1 MAHTESN
8 TPETT
13 RKGLWNFI
21 DNIKGDKVIWI
32 IVLLLLIF
40 SVLTIFSSTSTLS
53 DESRVEIMKGHAGVA
68 LLGLGIIIAL
78 QGIKKIGWFRI
89 LSQFGFAVT
98 FFLLSIL
105 VLDIDLG
112 FMSPVTLNGA
122 RRTIMAF
129 GLQIHVYEFAKV
141 AMVMYLAWALHAYKH
156 DSFTIANALATK
168 KGFEFMGKAFW
179 KRAFYIYAP
188 TLITCAMIAAGSN
201 SSAIFTFMILVV
213 VMLMGGMPFKDMLLT
228 GAVVAV
234 MCGAGYGLHKATDGK
249 FMPRIKTLIS
259 RVGADYDTRV
269 LDGLKRNSADF
280 YNALDKIRQPYGA
293 KVAIHEGKGIIWGK
307 GIGNST
313 QKYSVTHIYS
323 DYMFSFI
330 IEEYGLFGALMI
342 LILYTSL
349 LARSSMIIR
358 MCENEF
364 AKIAIGGLAFLITGQ
379 AYLHM
384 LVNVQIIPM
393 TGQTLPMLSDGAFAF
408 LTFCVAFGIILS
420 ISKMARTKMKAV
432 EEVEVPMKDDIQATL
447 EIIEKIDDDIQ

>member
-1 MAHTESN
+1 MENN

-13 RKGLWNFI
+13 RRGLWNFI

-53 DESRVEIMKGHAGVA
+53 DESRVEIMKGHAGIA

-78 QGIKKIGWFRI
+78 QGIRRIGWFRV
-89 LSQFGFAVT
+89 LSQFGFAAT
-98 FFLLSIL
+98 FILLTIL
-105 VLDIDLG
+105 VLDMDLG
-112 FMSPVTLNGA
+112 FMSAITLNGA
-122 RRTIMAF
+122 RRTILAF
-129 GLQIHVYEFAKV
+129 GQQIHVYEFAKV

-156 DSFTIANALATK
+156 DSFTIANALAKK
-168 KGFEFMGKAFW
+168 KGFEFMGKALW
-179 KRAFYIYAP
+179 KRVIYIYAP
-188 TLITCAMIAAGSN
+188 TLITCAMIADGSN

-213 VMLMGGMPFKDMLLT
+213 VMLMGGVPLRDLLLT
-228 GAVVAV
+228 GAAV
-234 MCGAGYGLHKATDGK
+234 IVLCAGAYGLHKATNGD
-249 FMPRIKTLIS
+249 FMPRIETLIS
-259 RVGADYDTRV
+259 RVGADYDTKV
-269 LDGLKRNSADF
+269 LEGLKPRSREF
-280 YNALDKIRQPYGA
+280 YDALDKIRQPYGA

-384 LVNVQIIPM
+384 LVNVQINPM

-420 ISKMARTKMKAV
+420 ISRMARTKMKAV
-432 EEVEVPMKDDIQATL
+432 EEVEVPIKDDIQATL
-447 EIIEKIDDDIQ
+447 EIIEQIDDDIR

>member
-213 VMLMGGMPFKDMLLT
+213 VMLMGGIPFKDMLLT

>member
-1 MAHTESN
+1 MEHTESN

-13 RKGLWNFI
+13 KRGLWNFI

-32 IVLLLLIF
+32 IALLLIIF
-40 SVLTIFSSTSTLS
+40 SVLTIFSSTATLS
-53 DESRVEIMKGHAGVA
+53 DESRVEIMKGHAGIA
-68 LLGLGIIIAL
+68 ILGLGIIIAL

-89 LSQFGFAVT
+89 LSQFGFAIT
-98 FFLLSIL
+98 FVLLTIL
-105 VLDIDLG
+105 VLDMDLG
-112 FMSPVTLNGA
+112 FMSAITLNGA

-156 DSFTIANALATK
+156 DTFWIANRLAKK
-168 KGFEFMGKAFW
+168 KGFEFMGKAFY
-179 KRAFYIYAP
+179 KRLVYIYLP
-188 TLITCAMIAAGSN
+188 SLITCIMIASGSN
-201 SSAIFTFMILVV
+201 SSAIFTFMILFV
-213 VMLMGGMPFKDMLLT
+213 VMLMGGIPFRDMLVT
-228 GAVVAV
+228 GVAV
-234 MCGAGYGLHKATDGK
+234 LILAGAAYGMHKVSDGK
-249 FMPRIKTLIS
+249 FMPRIATFEN

-269 LDGLKRNSADF
+269 LEEYKMLSPEF

-293 KVAIHEGKGIIWGK
+293 KLAIHEGRGIFWGK

-330 IEEYGLFGALMI
+330 IEEYGLFGAIMI

-349 LARSSMIIR
+349 LARCSMIIR

-364 AKIAIGGLAFLITGQ
+364 AKIAIGGLALLITGQ

-393 TGQTLPMLSDGAFAF
+393 TGQTLPLLSDGAFAF
-408 LTFCVAFGIILS
+408 ITFCVAFGIILS
-420 ISKMARTKMKAV
+420 ISKMARTKMKAI
-432 EEVEVPMKDDIQATL
+432 EDADMPIKDDIQATL
-447 EIIEKIDDDIQ
+447 EIIEQIDDDIQ

>member
-1 MAHTESN
+1 MEHTESN
-8 TPETT
+8 TPGTT
-13 RKGLWNFI
+13 KRGLWNFI

-32 IVLLLLIF
+32 IALLLIIF

-53 DESRVEIMKGHAGVA
+53 DESRVEIMKSHAGIA
-68 LLGLGIIIAL
+68 ILGLGIIIAL

-89 LSQFGFAVT
+89 ISQFGFAIT
-98 FFLLSIL
+98 FILLTIL
-105 VLDIDLG
+105 VLDLDLG
-112 FMSPVTLNGA
+112 FMSAITLNGA
-122 RRTIMAF
+122 RRTIFAF

-156 DSFTIANALATK
+156 DTFTIANNLAKK

-201 SSAIFTFMILVV
+201 SSAIFTFMLLVA
-213 VMLMGGMPFKDMLLT
+213 VMLMGGIPFKDMLLT

-234 MCGAGYGLHKATDGK
+234 LCVAGYGLHKATEGT
-249 FMPRIKTLIS
+249 FMPRIKTFVS
-259 RVGADYDTRV
+259 RMGADYDTKV
-269 LDGLKRNSADF
+269 LEDLKPRSREF
-280 YNALDKIRQPYGA
+280 YDALDKIRQPYGA
-293 KVAIHEGKGIIWGK
+293 KLAIHEGKGIIWGK

-330 IEEYGLFGALMI
+330 IEEYGLLGALII

-420 ISKMARTKMKAV
+420 ISKMARTKMKAI

-447 EIIEKIDDDIQ
+447 EIIEQIDDDIQ

>member
-1 MAHTESN
+1 MENN

-13 RKGLWNFI
+13 KRGLWNFI

-32 IVLLLLIF
+32 IALLLIIF

-53 DESRVEIMKGHAGVA
+53 DDNRVEIMKSHTGIA
-68 LLGLGIIIAL
+68 LIGLGIIIAL
-78 QGIKKIGWFRI
+78 QGIKRIGWFRVI
-89 LSQFGFAVT
+89 SQLGFGFT
-98 FFLLSIL
+98 FVLLTIL
-105 VLDIDLG
+105 VLDLDLG
-112 FMSPVTLNGA
+112 FMSAITLNGA

-129 GLQIHVYEFAKV
+129 GLQIHVYELAKV

-156 DSFTIANALATK
+156 DTFTIANALSKK

-179 KRAFYIYAP
+179 KRFIYIYTPA
-188 TLITCAMIAAGSN
+188 LITCAMIAVGSN
-201 SSAIFTFMILVV
+201 SSAIFTFIILVV
-213 VMLMGGMPFKDMLLT
+213 VMLMGGVPFKDLLLT
-228 GAVVAV
+228 GAVVV
-234 MCGAGYGLHKATDGK
+234 VFCGAGYGLHKATDGK
-249 FMPRIKTLIS
+249 FMPRIETLIS
-259 RVGADYDTRV
+259 RVGANYDTEV
-269 LDGLKRNSADF
+269 LEGLKPRSQEF

-349 LARSSMIIR
+349 LARCSMIIR

-420 ISKMARTKMKAV
+420 ISKMARAKMKAI

-447 EIIEKIDDDIQ
+447 DIIEQIDDIEDIR

>member
-1 MAHTESN
+1 MENN

-13 RKGLWNFI
+13 RRGLWNFI

-53 DESRVEIMKGHAGVA
+53 DESRVEIMKGHAGIA

-78 QGIKKIGWFRI
+78 QGIRRIGWFRV
-89 LSQFGFAVT
+89 LSQFGFAAT
-98 FFLLSIL
+98 FILLTIL
-105 VLDIDLG
+105 VLDMDLG
-112 FMSPVTLNGA
+112 FMSAITLNGA
-122 RRTIMAF
+122 RRTILAF
-129 GLQIHVYEFAKV
+129 GQQIHVYEFAKV

-156 DSFTIANALATK
+156 DSFTIANALAKK
-168 KGFEFMGKAFW
+168 KGFEFMGKALW
-179 KRAFYIYAP
+179 KRVIYIYAP
-188 TLITCAMIAAGSN
+188 TLITCAMIADGSN

-213 VMLMGGMPFKDMLLT
+213 VMLMGGVPLRDLLLT
-228 GAVVAV
+228 GAAV
-234 MCGAGYGLHKATDGK
+234 IVLCAGAYGLHKATDGD
-249 FMPRIKTLIS
+249 FMPRIETLIS
-259 RVGADYDTRV
+259 RVGADYDTKV
-269 LDGLKRNSADF
+269 LEGLKPRSREF
-280 YNALDKIRQPYGA
+280 YDALDKIRQPYGA

-384 LVNVQIIPM
+384 LVNVQINPM

-420 ISKMARTKMKAV
+420 ISRMARTKMKAV
-432 EEVEVPMKDDIQATL
+432 EEVEVPIKDDIQATL
-447 EIIEKIDDDIQ
+447 EIIEQIDDDIR

>member
-1 MAHTESN
+1 MEHTESK

-13 RKGLWNFI
+13 RRGLWNFI

-53 DESRVEIMKGHAGVA
+53 EESRVDIMKEHAVIA
-68 LLGLGIIIAL
+68 ILGLGAIVAL
-78 QGIKKIGWFRI
+78 QGIRKIGWFRI
-89 LSQFGFAVT
+89 ISQFGFAAT
-98 FFLLSIL
+98 FSLLSIL
-105 VLDIDLG
+105 VLNIDLG
-112 FMSPVTLNGA
+112 FLTPVTLNGA

-141 AMVMYLAWALHAYKH
+141 VMVMYLAWALHAYKH
-156 DSFTIANALATK
+156 DSFRIANFLAKK
-168 KGFEFMGKAFW
+168 KGFEFMGKPFW
-179 KRAFYIYAP
+179 KRAIYIYAP
-188 TLITCAMIAAGSN
+188 VLITCCMIASGSN

-213 VMLMGGMPFKDMLLT
+213 VMLMGGIPFRDMLLT
-228 GAVVAV
+228 GVVVALL
-234 MCGAGYGLHKATDGK
+234 CAGAYGLHKATDGD
-249 FMPRIKTLIS
+249 FMPRIATLLN
-259 RVGADYDTRV
+259 RVGADYDTKV
-269 LDGLKRNSADF
+269 LEEHELRSPGF

-330 IEEYGLFGALMI
+330 IEEYGLFGAIMI
-342 LILYTSL
+342 LLLYTSL

-420 ISKMARTKMKAV
+420 ISKMARTKMKAI
-432 EEVEVPMKDDIQATL
+432 EEVEMPIKDDIQATL
-447 EIIEKIDDDIQ
+447 EIIEQIDDDIQ

>member
-1 MAHTESN
+1 MEHTESN
-8 TPETT
+8 RPETT
-13 RKGLWNFI
+13 RRGLWNFI

-53 DESRVEIMKGHAGVA
+53 DESRVDIMKGHTGVA
-68 LLGLGIIIAL
+68 LLGLGIIVAL

-89 LSQFGFAVT
+89 LSQFGFIAT
-98 FFLLSIL
+98 FFLLTIL
-105 VLDIDLG
+105 VLDINLG
-112 FMSPVTLNGA
+112 FMTPVTLNGA

-141 AMVMYLAWALHAYKH
+141 AMVMYLSWALHAYKH
-156 DSFTIANALATK
+156 DTFAIANALSTQ

-179 KRAFYIYAP
+179 KRAIYIYGP
-188 TLITCAMIAAGSN
+188 TLVTCAMIAAGSN
-201 SSAIFTFMILVV
+201 SSAIFTFLILVV
-213 VMLMGGMPFKDMLLT
+213 VMLMGGVPFRDMLLT

-249 FMPRIKTLIS
+249 FMPRIETLLS

-269 LDGLKRNSADF
+269 LEGLRPRSQEF

-307 GIGNST
+307 GVGNST

-330 IEEYGLFGALMI
+330 IEEYGLFGALLI

-349 LARSSMIIR
+349 LARCSMIIR

-393 TGQTLPMLSDGAFAF
+393 TGQTLPLLSDGAFAF

-420 ISKMARTKMKAV
+420 ISKMARTKMKAI

-447 EIIEKIDDDIQ
+447 EIIEQIDDDIQ

>member
-1 MAHTESN
+1 MEHTENN
-8 TPETT
+8 TPET
-13 RKGLWNFI
+13 RKWSFWNFI

-53 DESRVEIMKGHAGVA
+53 DESRVDIMKGHAGIA
-68 LLGLGIIIAL
+68 ILGLGIIIAL
-78 QGIKKIGWFRI
+78 QGIKRIGWFRI
-89 LSQFGFAVT
+89 LSQFGFAIT
-98 FFLLSIL
+98 FLLLSIL
-105 VLDIDLG
+105 VLDLDLG
-112 FMSPVTLNGA
+112 FMSAITLNGA
-122 RRTIMAF
+122 RRTILAF
-129 GLQIHVYEFAKV
+129 GQQIHVYEFAKV

-156 DSFTIANALATK
+156 DSFTIANALAKK
-168 KGFEFMGKAFW
+168 KGFEFMGQAFW

-188 TLITCAMIAAGSN
+188 TLVTCAMIAAGSN

-213 VMLMGGMPFKDMLLT
+213 VMLMGGVPFKDMLLT

-293 KVAIHEGKGIIWGK
+293 KVAIHEGKGIIGK

-330 IEEYGLFGALMI
+330 IEEYGLLGALMI

-447 EIIEKIDDDIQ
+447 EIIEQIDDDIQ

>member
-1 MAHTESN
+1 MEHKESN
-8 TPETT
+8 RPETA
-13 RKGLWNFI
+13 RRGLWNFI

-53 DESRVEIMKGHAGVA
+53 DESRVEIMKGHAGIA

-78 QGIKKIGWFRI
+78 QGIRRIGWFRV
-89 LSQFGFAVT
+89 LSQFGFAAT
-98 FFLLSIL
+98 FILLTIL
-105 VLDIDLG
+105 VLDMDLG
-112 FMSPVTLNGA
+112 FMSAITLNGA
-122 RRTIMAF
+122 RRTILAF
-129 GLQIHVYEFAKV
+129 GQQIHVYEFAKV

-156 DSFTIANALATK
+156 DSFTIANALAKK
-168 KGFEFMGKAFW
+168 KGFEFMGKALW
-179 KRAFYIYAP
+179 KRVIYIYAP
-188 TLITCAMIAAGSN
+188 TLITCAMIADGSN

-213 VMLMGGMPFKDMLLT
+213 VMLMGGVPLRDLLLT
-228 GAVVAV
+228 GAAV
-234 MCGAGYGLHKATDGK
+234 IVLCAGAYGLHKATDGD
-249 FMPRIKTLIS
+249 FMPRIETLIS
-259 RVGADYDTRV
+259 RVGADYDTKV
-269 LDGLKRNSADF
+269 LEGLKPRSREF
-280 YNALDKIRQPYGA
+280 YDALDKIRQPYGA

-420 ISKMARTKMKAV
+420 ISRMARTKMKAV
-432 EEVEVPMKDDIQATL
+432 EEVEVPIKDDIQATL
-447 EIIEKIDDDIQ
+447 EIIEQIDDDIR

>member
-1 MAHTESN
+1 MEHTEGN

-13 RKGLWNFI
+13 RKGLWNFV

-53 DESRVEIMKGHAGVA
+53 DESRVDIMKGHAGIA

-89 LSQFGFAVT
+89 ISQFGFAAT

-112 FMSPVTLNGA
+112 FMQPVTLNGA

-156 DSFTIANALATK
+156 DSFAIANALATR
-168 KGFEFMGKAFW
+168 KGLEFMGKAFW

-188 TLITCAMIAAGSN
+188 TLITCAMIASGSN
-201 SSAIFTFMILVV
+201 SSAIFTFMILIV
-213 VMLMGGMPFKDMLLT
+213 VMLMGGIPFRDLLLT
-228 GAVVAV
+228 GAVVV
-234 MCGAGYGLHKATDGK
+234 LLCGGAYGLHKATDGT
-249 FMPRIKTLIS
+249 FMPRIKTLLN

-269 LDGLKRNSADF
+269 LEKHTLHSADF
-280 YNALDKIRQPYGA
+280 YKALDKIRQPYGA
-293 KVAIHEGKGIIWGK
+293 KVAIHEGKGIIMGK
-307 GIGNST
+307 GVGNST

-330 IEEYGLFGALMI
+330 IEEYGLLGALII

-349 LARSSMIIR
+349 LARCSMIIR

-408 LTFCVAFGIILS
+408 LTFCIAFGIILS
-420 ISKMARTKMKAV
+420 ISKMARTKMKAI
-432 EEVEVPMKDDIQATL
+432 EEVEVPIKDDIQATL
-447 EIIEKIDDDIQ
+447 EIIEQIDDDIQ

>member
-1 MAHTESN
+1 MEHTESN

-53 DESRVEIMKGHAGVA
+53 EDSRVDIMKEHAGIA
-68 LLGLGIIIAL
+68 ILGLGIIIAL

-89 LSQFGFAVT
+89 ISQLGFGVT
-98 FFLLSIL
+98 FFLLCIL
-105 VLDIDLG
+105 VLNKDLG
-112 FMSPVTLNGA
+112 FLTPVTINGA

-129 GLQIHVYEFAKV
+129 GQQIHVYEFAKV

-156 DSFTIANALATK
+156 DSFALANALATK
-168 KGFEFMGKAFW
+168 KGFKFMGKAFW

-188 TLITCAMIAAGSN
+188 TLITCAMIASGSN

-213 VMLMGGMPFKDMLLT
+213 VMLMGGVPFRDMLLT
-228 GAVVAV
+228 GAVVV
-234 MCGAGYGLHKATDGK
+234 LLCGGAYGLHKATDGN
-249 FMPRIKTLIS
+249 FMPRIKTLLN
-259 RVGADYDTRV
+259 RVGADYDTKV
-269 LDGLKRNSADF
+269 LEGHTLHSAGF

-293 KVAIHEGKGIIWGK
+293 KVAIHEGKGIIMGK
-307 GIGNST
+307 GVGNST

-330 IEEYGLFGALMI
+330 IEEYGLLGALII

-349 LARSSMIIR
+349 LARCSMIIR

-364 AKIAIGGLAFLITGQ
+364 AQIAIGGLALLITGQ

-432 EEVEVPMKDDIQATL
+432 EEVEVPIKDDIQATL
-447 EIIEKIDDDIQ
+447 EIIEQIDDDIQ

>member
-1 MAHTESN
+1 MEHTESN

-13 RKGLWNFI
+13 RRGLWNFI

-53 DESRVEIMKGHAGVA
+53 DESRVEIMKEHAWIA
-68 LLGLGIIIAL
+68 IIGLGVIVAL

-89 LSQFGFAVT
+89 ISQLGFAAT
-98 FFLLSIL
+98 FALLTIL
-105 VLDIDLG
+105 VFDIDLG

-122 RRTIMAF
+122 RRTILAF

-156 DSFTIANALATK
+156 DTFAIANALAQK

-213 VMLMGGMPFKDMLLT
+213 VMLMGGVPFKDMLLT

-234 MCGAGYGLHKATDGK
+234 MCGAAYGLHKATDGE
-249 FMPRIKTLIS
+249 FMPRIKTLLS
-259 RVGADYDTRV
+259 RVGADYDTKV
-269 LDGLKRNSADF
+269 LEGLRPGSDEF

-293 KVAIHEGKGIIWGK
+293 KVAIHEGQGIIMGK
-307 GIGNST
+307 GVGNST

-323 DYMFSFI
+323 DYMYSFI
-330 IEEYGLFGALMI
+330 IEEYGLLGAIII

-349 LARSSMIIR
+349 LARCSMIIR

-420 ISKMARTKMKAV
+420 ISKMARTKMKAI
-432 EEVEVPMKDDIQATL
+432 EEVEVPIKDDIQSTL
-447 EIIEKIDDDIQ
+447 EIIEQIDDDIQ

>member
-1 MAHTESN
+1 MEHTDNN

-13 RKGLWNFI
+13 GRGLWNFI

-53 DESRVEIMKGHAGVA
+53 EESRVDIMKSHAGVA
-68 LLGLGIIIAL
+68 LLGLGIIVAL
-78 QGIKKIGWFRI
+78 QGIKRIGWFRV
-89 LSQFGFAVT
+89 LSQLGFGFT
-98 FFLLSIL
+98 FFLLLIL
-105 VLDIDLG
+105 VFDINLG
-112 FMSPVTLNGA
+112 FMEPVTLNGA

-156 DSFTIANALATK
+156 DKFMLANALAK
-168 KGFEFMGKAFW
+168 KPHFEFMGKPFW
-179 KRAFYIYAP
+179 KRVFYIYGPA
-188 TLITCAMIAAGSN
+188 LIVCGMIASGSN
-201 SSAIFTFMILVV
+201 SSAIFTFMIFLVV
-213 VMLMGGMPFKDMLLT
+213 ILMGGVPFKDILLT
-228 GAVVAV
+228 GVVV
-234 MCGAGYGLHKATDGK
+234 GILSVGAIGIHKVTDGT
-249 FMPRIKTLIS
+249 FMPRIGTLLS
-259 RVGADYDTRV
+259 RIGADYDTQV
-269 LDGLKRNSADF
+269 LEGLKPRSAEF
-280 YNALDKIRQPYGA
+280 YDALDDIRQPYGA
-293 KVAIHEGKGIIWGK
+293 KVAIHEGKGILMGK
-307 GIGNST
+307 GVGNST

-330 IEEYGLFGALMI
+330 IEEYGLLGAIII

-393 TGQTLPMLSDGAFAF
+393 TGQTLPLLSDGAFAF

-432 EEVEVPMKDDIQATL
+432 EEAELPIKDDIQATL

>member
-1 MAHTESN
+1 MEHTEGN

-13 RKGLWNFI
+13 RKGLWNFV

-53 DESRVEIMKGHAGVA
+53 DESRVDIMKGHAGIA

-89 LSQFGFAVT
+89 ISQFGFAAT

-112 FMSPVTLNGA
+112 FMQPVTLNGA

-156 DSFTIANALATK
+156 DSFAIANALATR
-168 KGFEFMGKAFW
+168 KGLEFMGKAFW

-188 TLITCAMIAAGSN
+188 TLITCAMIASGSN

-213 VMLMGGMPFKDMLLT
+213 VMLMGGIPFRDLLLT
-228 GAVVAV
+228 GAVVV
-234 MCGAGYGLHKATDGK
+234 LLCGGAYGLHKATDGT
-249 FMPRIKTLIS
+249 FMPRIKTLLN

-269 LDGLKRNSADF
+269 LEKHTLHSADF
-280 YNALDKIRQPYGA
+280 YKALDKIRQPYGA
-293 KVAIHEGKGIIWGK
+293 KVAIHEGKGIIMGK
-307 GIGNST
+307 GVGNST

-330 IEEYGLFGALMI
+330 IEEYGLLGALII

-349 LARSSMIIR
+349 LARCSMIIR

-408 LTFCVAFGIILS
+408 LTFCIAFGIILS
-420 ISKMARTKMKAV
+420 ISKMARTKMKAI
-432 EEVEVPMKDDIQATL
+432 EEVEVPIKDDIQATL
-447 EIIEKIDDDIQ
+447 EIIEQIDDDIQ

>member
-1 MAHTESN
+1 MEHMENN

-13 RKGLWNFI
+13 RRGLWNFI

-53 DESRVEIMKGHAGVA
+53 DESRVEIMKGHAGIA

-78 QGIKKIGWFRI
+78 QGIRRIGWFRV
-89 LSQFGFAVT
+89 LSQFGFAAT
-98 FFLLSIL
+98 FILLTIL
-105 VLDIDLG
+105 VLDMDLG
-112 FMSPVTLNGA
+112 FMSAITLNGA
-122 RRTIMAF
+122 RRTILAF
-129 GLQIHVYEFAKV
+129 GQQIHVYEFAKV

-156 DSFTIANALATK
+156 DSFTIANALAKK
-168 KGFEFMGKAFW
+168 KGFEFMGKALW
-179 KRAFYIYAP
+179 KRVIYIYAP
-188 TLITCAMIAAGSN
+188 TLITCAMIADGSN

-213 VMLMGGMPFKDMLLT
+213 VMLMGGVPLRDLLLT
-228 GAVVAV
+228 GAAV
-234 MCGAGYGLHKATDGK
+234 IVLCAGAYGLHKATNGD
-249 FMPRIKTLIS
+249 FMPRIETLIS
-259 RVGADYDTRV
+259 RVGADYDTKV
-269 LDGLKRNSADF
+269 LEGLKPRSREF
-280 YNALDKIRQPYGA
+280 YDALDKIRQPYGA

-384 LVNVQIIPM
+384 LVNVQINPM

-420 ISKMARTKMKAV
+420 ISRMARTKMKAV
-432 EEVEVPMKDDIQATL
+432 EEVEVPIKDDIQATL
-447 EIIEKIDDDIQ
+447 EIIEQIDDDIR

>member
-1 MAHTESN
+1 MEHTESN

-13 RKGLWNFI
+13 KRGLWNFI

-53 DESRVEIMKGHAGVA
+53 DESRVEIMKGHAGIA
-68 LLGLGIIIAL
+68 ILGLGIIIAL

-89 LSQFGFAVT
+89 LSQFGFAIT
-98 FFLLSIL
+98 FVLLTIL
-105 VLDIDLG
+105 VLDMDLG
-112 FMSPVTLNGA
+112 FMSAITLNGA

-156 DSFTIANALATK
+156 DNFTIANALAQK

-179 KRAFYIYAP
+179 KRALYIYAP

-201 SSAIFTFMILVV
+201 SSAIFTFIILVV
-213 VMLMGGMPFKDMLLT
+213 VMLMGGVPFRDMLLT
-228 GAVVAV
+228 GAVVAALCV
-234 MCGAGYGLHKATDGK
+234 AGYGLHKATDGK

-259 RVGADYDTRV
+259 RVGADYDTRT
-269 LDGLKRNSADF
+269 LEGLKPRSRDF
-280 YNALDKIRQPYGA
+280 YDALDKIRQPYGA
-293 KVAIHEGKGIIWGK
+293 KLAIHEGKGIIWGK

-420 ISKMARTKMKAV
+420 ISKMARTKMKAI
-432 EEVEVPMKDDIQATL
+432 EEVEVPIKDDIQATL
-447 EIIEKIDDDIQ
+447 EIIEQIDDDIQ

>member
-1 MAHTESN
+1 MENN

-13 RKGLWNFI
+13 RRGLWNFI

-53 DESRVEIMKGHAGVA
+53 DESRVEIMKGHAGIA

-78 QGIKKIGWFRI
+78 QGIRRIGWFRV
-89 LSQFGFAVT
+89 LSQFGFAAT
-98 FFLLSIL
+98 FILLTIL
-105 VLDIDLG
+105 VLDMDLG
-112 FMSPVTLNGA
+112 FMSAITLNGA
-122 RRTIMAF
+122 RRTILAF
-129 GLQIHVYEFAKV
+129 GQQIHVYEFAKV

-156 DSFTIANALATK
+156 DSFTIANALAKK
-168 KGFEFMGKAFW
+168 KGFEFMGKALW
-179 KRAFYIYAP
+179 KRVIYIYAP
-188 TLITCAMIAAGSN
+188 TLITCAMIADGSN

-213 VMLMGGMPFKDMLLT
+213 VMLMGGVPLRDLLLT
-228 GAVVAV
+228 GAAV
-234 MCGAGYGLHKATDGK
+234 IVLCAGAYGLHKATNGD
-249 FMPRIKTLIS
+249 FMPRIETLIS
-259 RVGADYDTRV
+259 RVGADYDTKV
-269 LDGLKRNSADF
+269 LEGLKPRSREF
-280 YNALDKIRQPYGA
+280 YDALDKIRQPYGA

-420 ISKMARTKMKAV
+420 ISRMARTKMKAV
-432 EEVEVPMKDDIQATL
+432 EEVEVPIKDDIQATL
-447 EIIEKIDDDIQ
+447 EIIEQIDDDIR